1 VRAAGRGRQSGMRE
15 DRRPPVATAHGTCG
29 AGVGAPRTT
38 GTGRDATRAVFL
50 PSLRPKAGAE
60 ERRPGRGGRN
70 VAGGIRVVC
79 LRPRLHERIPGG
91 TWAPTR
97 RGVGVK
103 VDEIYGLAEK
113 DFCLASVP
121 TCFCVRL
128 VFVHGEGRRLSTD
141 AGASRTRATPCCFC
155 TWRLTCGP

>member
-50 PSLRPKAGAE
+50 PSLRPKAGDAMRSWSAE

-79 LRPRLHERIPGG
+79 LRPRLHGRITGG

-97 RGVGVK
+97 RGLG
-103 VDEIYGLAEK
+103 
-113 DFCLASVP
+113 
-121 TCFCVRL
+121 
-128 VFVHGEGRRLSTD
+128 
-141 AGASRTRATPCCFC
+141 
-155 TWRLTCGP
+155 